1 MNYLVGLT
9 ALGGRDALSLG
20 RMLARTAGVTLT
32 VCVVGP
38 ETWGHP
44 SPARVDAEYAK
55 FLDRYAEEA
64 IAEVRAF
71 SAPSGC
77 APLPQVQR
85 CSIIIAHIESTME
98 R

>member
-32 VCVVGP
+32 VCVVVP

-71 SAPSGC
+71 LGHGSDLFSWTA
-77 APLPQVQR
+77 ALFLNVVL
-85 CSIIIAHIESTME
+85 ED
-98 R
+98 

>member
-9 ALGGRDALSLG
+9 ALGGRDALSLS

-32 VCVVGP
+32 VCVVVP

-71 SAPSGC
+71 LGHGSDLFSWTA
-77 APLPQVQR
+77 ALFLDVVL
-85 CSIIIAHIESTME
+85 ED
-98 R
+98 